1 MGRTSRGKWLAATC
15 ALGALGVSFFVALMV
30 LPEDQSPEHRPAA
43 LVQHLQTTG
52 FRASEFEPGKIGV
65 RRGNLLVALYFDEH
79 GTLHI
84 LMSSGQPAERIGL
97 QAINAW
103 NRDTSLVKVYA
114 DDDGFV
120 TFEASMLRG
129 TTQSLKTV
137 SDLLELF
144 LVFVDD
150 FLSTHGERWET
161 FAPAHSP
168 LQRSLSEWETERT

>member
-1 MGRTSRGKWLAATC
+1 MGRTFRGKWLAATC

-84 LMSSGQPAERIGL
+84 LMSSEQPAERIGL

-129 TTQSLKTV
+129 TTQSLQTV

-144 LVFVDD
+144 LTFVDD
-150 FLSTHGERWET
+150 FLNSH
-161 FAPAHSP
+161 AQQPATTNPYDSP
-168 LQRSLSEWETERT
+168 IEWEKERT